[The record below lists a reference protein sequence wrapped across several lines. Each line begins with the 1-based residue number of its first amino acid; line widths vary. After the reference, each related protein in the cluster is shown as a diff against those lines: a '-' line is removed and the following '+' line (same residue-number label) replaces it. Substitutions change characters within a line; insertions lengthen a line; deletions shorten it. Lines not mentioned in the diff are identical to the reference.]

1 MLLVSELSNSWVF
14 IQLIEVKHSGKMFKS
29 WSVEMVQS
37 AKCLPYQLQYL
48 SSVPRNQ
55 VSTVVVLTG
64 NMRAE
69 SGETGQSLG
78 LAGQSVWTSW

>member
-1 MLLVSELSNSWVF
+1 MLLVSELSNFWVIVF
-14 IQLIEVKHSGKMFKS
+14 IQLIEVKHSGKRFKS

-55 VSTVVVLTG
+55 VSTVVV
-64 NMRAE
+64 AH
-69 SGETGQSLG
+69 GQYEG
-78 LAGQSVWTSW
+78 